1 MSSKWDIQLLSE
13 RELNVA
19 RCLCNVLC
27 NESSERKFLKIAHV
41 TLLEYFNCIEL
52 QLKGLFV
59 LQDHLNRIILTN
71 ESAVAL
77 RGIDSWDEVHYFIA
91 I

>member
-1 MSSKWDIQLLSE
+1 M
-13 RELNVA
+13 
-19 RCLCNVLC
+19 
-27 NESSERKFLKIAHV
+27 
-41 TLLEYFNCIEL
+41 LEYFNCIEL

-77 RGIDSWDEVHYFIA
+77 RGIDSWNEVHYFIA